1 MHVWSRDASV
11 LDMLLFHLLKLRQP
25 DKVFFHI
32 FREVI
37 SLYRLFLVDD
47 EYGQLELMRR
57 ILLKMKE
64 DLEIECFTRPQD
76 ALSAMQIAPAR
87 IIISDI
93 RMPQMDGLSFIRQI
107 RQEYPDTVIAILSA
121 YGDFSYARQAMAY
134 SVADYLV
141 KPVNRR
147 ELQKLMD
154 DIYARLRPKEFPHI
168 PPKEYEHLERSLI
181 SAVCQGK
188 EELAAEAMEQ
198 FLKQSR
204 KQKLSGSPTAAIQNF
219 SHIMFVLHRQLGIEI
234 PDAVFRDLDSC
245 HSLQELCALIQDCIT
260 KNLKKRLALNEQGT
274 ACIIEEITHY
284 IEENLEKD
292 LSLHAIAQQFHF
304 NPSYLSSLFK
314 RQTGRGLKEYMIQRR
329 IERAKGL
336 LTDSDL
342 KVQQIAS
349 RCGYEDDSYF
359 VQLFKRQT
367 GLSPS
372 QYRRKI
378 RLPND

>member
-1 MHVWSRDASV
+1 M
-11 LDMLLFHLLKLRQP
+11 
-25 DKVFFHI
+25 
-32 FREVI
+32 
-37 SLYRLFLVDD
+37 YRLFLVDD

-64 DLEIECFTRPQD
+64 DLEVECFTRPLD
-76 ALSAMQIAPAR
+76 ALSAMQISPAQ

-93 RMPQMDGLSFIRQI
+93 RMPQMDGLTFIRQI
-107 RQEYPDTVIAILSA
+107 RQEYPDTIIAILSA

-141 KPVNRR
+141 KPVNRQD
-147 ELQKLMD
+147 LKKLMD
-154 DIYARLRPKEFPHI
+154 DIYARLKPRAFPHI
-168 PPKEYEHLERSLI
+168 PAKEYEHLERSLI
-181 SAVCQGK
+181 SAICQGK
-188 EELAAEAMEQ
+188 EEPAVQAMEQ
-198 FLKQSR
+198 FLER
-204 KQKLSGSPTAAIQNF
+204 NIKQKPSGSPAAAIQNF
-219 SHIMFVLHRQLGIEI
+219 SHIMLVLHRQLGMEI
-234 PDAVFRDLDSC
+234 PDAVFRELESC
-245 HSLQELCALIQDCIT
+245 HSLQELCALLQDCIV
-260 KNLKKRLALNEQGT
+260 KNLQRHRALNEQGT
-274 ACIIEEITHY
+274 ARIIGEITQY

-292 LSLHAIAQQFHF
+292 LALNTIAQQFHF

-314 RQTGRGLKEYMIQRR
+314 RQTGTGLKEYMIQRR

-342 KVQQIAS
+342 KIQQIAS

-378 RLPND
+378 CR